1 MLREY
6 FRSQIMGNQSTK
18 LDLGRMRRKSSAM
31 SAAPPLAATDLELL
45 VSRTQLSSEEVRE
58 HYHKFCSASHGSNT
72 ITRDVF
78 SGIMHKCFPRTYKVT
93 ILQHM
98 PFIVTASLII
108 KNVQAE
114 LESDIFALY
123 DVNGNGYIEFTEFLL
138 IVTIMSEGTAK
149 EKLQEIFK

>member
-1 MLREY
+1 
-6 FRSQIMGNQSTK
+6 
-18 LDLGRMRRKSSAM
+18 
-31 SAAPPLAATDLELL
+31 
-45 VSRTQLSSEEVRE
+45 
-58 HYHKFCSASHGSNT
+58 
-72 ITRDVF
+72 
-78 SGIMHKCFPRTYKVT
+78 
-93 ILQHM
+93 M
-98 PFIVTASLII
+98 PFIATASLII

>member
-1 MLREY
+1 
-6 FRSQIMGNQSTK
+6 MGNQSTK

-98 PFIVTASLII
+98 SFIVTASFII
-108 KNVQAE
+108 KNTQAE